1 MEYFLIPQRLTRK
14 MAPFLNIDNSA
25 LCVPVQTKLLI
36 TLWTLGNLELFR
48 GVGDRFG
55 MQMGS

>member
-1 MEYFLIPQRLTRK
+1 